1 MSLGGGQREKHMA
14 RKRSMSLAGL
24 AIAALVGAL
33 GVVGASAA
41 PPVQADATAVN
52 HWNGLAANTLA
63 AIPGPNGGA
72 APALQIRQPGGRWK
86 AGDRATTAPAL
97 STQQALWC
105 EGVNRRGGRNGR
117 I

>member
-1 MSLGGGQREKHMA
+1 MA
-14 RKRSMSLAGL
+14 RKRSMSLAAL

-41 PPVQADATAVN
+41 SPVQADATAVN

-72 APALQIRQPGGRWK
+72 APALQINMGMVEGAVYDAVNAIGPRQHRPRACRRNTLQFILTKHCVRSGR
-86 AGDRATTAPAL
+86 
-97 STQQALWC
+97 
-105 EGVNRRGGRNGR
+105 
-117 I
+117 